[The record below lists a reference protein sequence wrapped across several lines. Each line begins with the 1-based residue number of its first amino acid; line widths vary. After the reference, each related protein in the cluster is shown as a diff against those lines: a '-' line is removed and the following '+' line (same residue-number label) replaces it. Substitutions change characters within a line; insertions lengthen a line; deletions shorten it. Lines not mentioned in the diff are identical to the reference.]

1 MQQSTALNRYGGLT
15 LVPTRNFLP
24 LAEAVKKQL
33 EIFDKRKS
41 IVKFPTPTDI
51 ARPIFDFRANGEPYM
66 QLSNDHITDRDV
78 YVLTSGPGT
87 PEMLVELM
95 TTLMYM
101 VGRHAS
107 RITVISGYFPLTR
120 SDKDEGE
127 IELALMPHITH
138 LIQSAAYGEL
148 HRIISCDLHAPQCV
162 MASEK
167 PALITEVSMIRHL
180 LTCVITDALKI
191 YSPEKIV
198 INFPDEGA
206 VKRFAWAMKSI
217 CEKFQINF
225 PIIIGQKTRKSS
237 TSATVGN
244 LFGDLTRI
252 NDALVIGVD
261 DEIAT
266 CSTQN
271 QTATAFKNEYG
282 AKECWATAVHGVFC
296 GNAMANLL
304 NTNCPIGRIFTTDTI
319 PFDHREQVLAP
330 LFGSNRLH
338 VVSWADELAQI
349 ISHHHWG
356 HSIRTF
362 R

>member
-1 MQQSTALNRYGGLT
+1 MQQSTAMNRYGGLT

-24 LAEAVKKQL
+24 LAE
-33 EIFDKRKS
+33 EIKEQMEKLDKRKC
-41 IVKFPTPTDI
+41 IVKFPAQTDI
-51 ARPIFDFRANGEPYM
+51 AEPIFDYRANGEPYM
-66 QLSNDHITDRDV
+66 RLSNDHITDHDI

-87 PEMLVELM
+87 PDMLTELM
-95 TTLMYM
+95 TTLMYA
-101 VGRHAS
+101 VGRHSS
-107 RITVISGYFPLTR
+107 RITVVSGYFPLTR

-127 IELALMPHITH
+127 LELALMPHITH

-148 HRIISCDLHAPQCV
+148 HRVISCDLHAPQCV

-167 PALITEVSMIRHL
+167 PALITEVSMVRHL
-180 LTCVITDALKI
+180 LTSVITDALKI
-191 YSPEKIV
+191 FPAKKII

-206 VKRFAWAMKSI
+206 VKRFAWAVKSI
-217 CEKFQINF
+217 CNKFQIDF

-237 TSATVGN
+237 TSATIGN
-244 LFGDLTRI
+244 LFGDLKRI
-252 NDALVIGVD
+252 KGSLVIGVD

-266 CSTQN
+266 CSTQK

-296 GNAMANLL
+296 GNAVANL
-304 NTNCPIGRIFTTDTI
+304 TKQGCPISRIYTTDTI
-319 PFDHREQVLAP
+319 PFGHRRDELSK
-330 LFGSNRLH
+330 LFDTGRLH
-338 VVSWADELAQI
+338 VVSWSLELAQI